1 MQALEIYENV
11 NSDAKLLVPVWID
24 MLADAQDFVCE
35 KYQEKLNNV
44 IESKPPAGLMI
55 YGLNHSQTQLD
66 KIIEL
71 RRDNLKIIVAGN
83 GSPEELKQLRGM
95 SFETDYPFELAN
107 KGIALNVEGEN
118 A

>member
-1 MQALEIYENV
+1 MTPTEHLLPHSGKKKRQAACMQALEIYENV

-55 YGLNHSQTQLD
+55 YGLNHSQT
-66 KIIEL
+66 
-71 RRDNLKIIVAGN
+71 
-83 GSPEELKQLRGM
+83 
-95 SFETDYPFELAN
+95 
-107 KGIALNVEGEN
+107 
-118 A
+118 